1 MKEHL
6 RYTSAIEPNY
16 HGHKEEIDLT
26 FSFGNLLIVVE
37 ARSRKTSIT
46 PLDYD
51 NELFDSNGL
60 VHKTKQAIRKA
71 AFVKEHLEHFCRD
84 YYPHLSGTEDV
95 EVVPLVI
102 INGQF
107 HAGFPLNN
115 VPIIDSALLLHYLRD
130 REVRFMAAAS
140 YDKHQYGIPL
150 WQSLE
155 EAQSRFR
162 DYLSCPTLIKVYD
175 SMCRESVKRSS
186 NLGEDFDEVVSLT
199 FEIHFMGWEEQLAH
213 VKRAFQNQFVKYY

>member
-1 MKEHL
+1 M
-6 RYTSAIEPNY
+6 
-16 HGHKEEIDLT
+16 
-26 FSFGNLLIVVE
+26 
-37 ARSRKTSIT
+37 
-46 PLDYD
+46 
-51 NELFDSNGL
+51 
-60 VHKTKQAIRKA
+60 HKTKQAIRKA